1 MYNVA
6 NVPPV
11 EADQAQSTESFRAT
25 ALFQGPTLSSFL
37 VKKELFVEEV
47 DVLCN
52 VNGYLQTD
60 RKVWGRFDIS
70 GHIGYLPKQQ
80 AWDIELLSG
89 VKPSC
94 LLS

>member
-1 MYNVA
+1 MHSTVYNVA

-11 EADQAQSTESFRAT
+11 EADQAQSTESFWAT
-25 ALFQGPTLSSFL
+25 ELFQGPTLSSFL

-60 RKVWGRFDIS
+60 IKV
-70 GHIGYLPKQQ
+70 
-80 AWDIELLSG
+80 
-89 VKPSC
+89 
-94 LLS
+94 